1 MTIDN
6 KFYDFLKYLALL
18 VLPALGAVYFVLTEV
33 SELPS
38 PTRVLGALLIVIL
51 LLGIVLTLSSRAYAV
66 SDARFDGQMDVQ
78 DIGDRTVVQMA
89 FNDQDQLMAVTG
101 KKEVVFKVNQIEG

>member
-1 MTIDN
+1 VTIDN

-33 SELPS
+33 ASMPS
-38 PTRVLGALLIVIL
+38 PTHVLGALLIAIL

-78 DIGDRTVVQMA
+78 DLGDRKV
-89 FNDQDQLMAVTG
+89 DQDQLMAVTD
-101 KKEVVFKVNQIEG
+101 KKEVVFKVNQIEA